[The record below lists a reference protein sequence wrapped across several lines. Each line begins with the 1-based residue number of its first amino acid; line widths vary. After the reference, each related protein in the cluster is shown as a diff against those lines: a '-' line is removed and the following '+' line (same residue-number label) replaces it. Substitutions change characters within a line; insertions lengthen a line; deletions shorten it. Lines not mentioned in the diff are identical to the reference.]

1 MNGDFCAYLSSPTTP
16 ARRRAGPKAARAT
29 ARVSDSPSF
38 PSRSVRYP
46 LPTALLLTATLLG
59 CHKKDDPVAAAAPT
73 YLVRTLAGTGT
84 SGRTDGPGS
93 TATFAGP
100 GQAALDA
107 QGNLYVADTDNHC
120 VRKVTPAGVVSTL
133 AGRGTAGYV
142 DGPAA
147 TAAFSAPT
155 GVAVDG
161 QGTVYVADAGNNCIR
176 AVSPAG
182 TVSTRAGT
190 TAPGLQDG
198 PAATALFWE
207 PTGLACDPQG
217 TLYVADARNERIR
230 QITAQGVVSTL
241 AGSGP
246 PDVTFVPDNFAD
258 GPAAAALF
266 YAPSGVAVDARGAV
280 YVADYQNNRVRK
292 IAAGVVSTVAGSTGG
307 YAEGV
312 GSQAQLYLPTSLAV
326 DASGVLY
333 VADWGNG
340 CLRRIAP
347 TGQVRLLAGNPR
359 QLGYADGPAATA
371 LFSRSVGIAVRPSG
385 AVLYVAD
392 SNNRRIRQLTRQ

>member
-1 MNGDFCAYLSSPTTP
+1 M
-16 ARRRAGPKAARAT
+16 
-29 ARVSDSPSF
+29 
-38 PSRSVRYP
+38 RYA
-46 LPTALLLTATLLG
+46 LTTALLLTATLLG
-59 CHKKDDPVAAAAPT
+59 CQKKDDPIVAPAPT
-73 YLVRTLAGTGT
+73 YLVSTLAGTGT

-120 VRKVTPAGVVSTL
+120 IRKVTPAGVVSTL
-133 AGRGTAGYV
+133 AGSGTAGYL

-147 TAAFSAPT
+147 TAAFNAPK

-161 QGTVYVADAGNNCIR
+161 QGTVYVADYGNNCIR
-176 AVSPAG
+176 AISPAG
-182 TVSTRAGT
+182 MVSTWAGT

-198 PAATALFWE
+198 PATTARFWE
-207 PTGLACDPQG
+207 PTGLACDQQG
-217 TLYVADARNERIR
+217 NLYVADSRNERIR
-230 QITAQGVVSTL
+230 QITAQRVVSTL

-246 PDVTFVPDNFAD
+246 TDVKFVTDNFAD

-266 YAPSGVAVDARGAV
+266 YYPYGVAVDARGTV
-280 YVADYQNNRVRK
+280 YVADYQNHRVRK
-292 IAAGVVSTVAGSTGG
+292 IAAGTVSTVAGSTGG

-312 GSQAQLYLPTSLAV
+312 GSQAKLYLPTSLAV

-340 CLRRIAP
+340 CLRRIEP
-347 TGQVRLLAGNPR
+347 TGQVSLFAGNPR
-359 QLGYADGPAATA
+359 TLGYADGPAATS
-371 LFSRSVGIAVRPSG
+371 LFSRSVGIAVLPSG